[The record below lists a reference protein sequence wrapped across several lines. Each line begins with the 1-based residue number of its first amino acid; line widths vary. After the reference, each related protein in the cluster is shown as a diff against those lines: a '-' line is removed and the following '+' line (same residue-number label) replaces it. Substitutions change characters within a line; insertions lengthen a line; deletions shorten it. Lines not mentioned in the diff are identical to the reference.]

1 MNAETLTVEQEQQH
15 ISLSEVGRQ
24 IRKDS
29 DSQEPILRE
38 IELNAMLR
46 LCDLMSRTGMIRVPA
61 IVAGAVMAERDR
73 IAILADQ
80 AK

>member
-15 ISLSEVGRQ
+15 ISLPEVGRQ

>member
-46 LCDLMSRTGMIRVPA
+46 LCDLMSRTGMIRIPA